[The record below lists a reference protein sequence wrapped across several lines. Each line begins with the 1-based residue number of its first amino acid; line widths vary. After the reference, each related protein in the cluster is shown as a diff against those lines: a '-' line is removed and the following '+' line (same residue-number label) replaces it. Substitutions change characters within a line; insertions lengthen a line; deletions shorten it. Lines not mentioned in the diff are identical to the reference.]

1 MLKPLQS
8 YICYHALFCLKPTL
22 IISSQL
28 EIKTNEDFE
37 AFSLLMFIRT
47 RKVKL
52 SAQDIFCENC
62 LAWLGFCAICRGNIS
77 ANAF

>member
-22 IISSQL
+22 IISSHL

-37 AFSLLMFIRT
+37 AFFSLLMFIRT

-52 SAQDIFCENC
+52 SAQDIFCEKLLG
-62 LAWLGFCAICRGNIS
+62 LARFLCNM
-77 ANAF
+77 